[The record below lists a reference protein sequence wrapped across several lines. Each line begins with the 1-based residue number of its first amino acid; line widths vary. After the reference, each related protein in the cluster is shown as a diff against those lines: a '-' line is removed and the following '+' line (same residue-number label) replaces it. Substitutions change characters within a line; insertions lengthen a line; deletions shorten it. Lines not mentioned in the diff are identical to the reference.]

1 VLWLCIALPQLPLEA
16 LRSED
21 TDAPLVVTAC
31 EGSARWVVC
40 GNPAAQNARLKPD
53 MNYTVA
59 LALCPT
65 VQKLERSA
73 AAETAALERLAAW
86 AYQFSSTVIP
96 GEVPLDFRQARS
108 GALWLEIAGSLKL
121 FGGFRNFIAALERE
135 LALLHYSYQLGIGPT
150 LEGAALLA
158 RSGIRVVMSS
168 TAALQLR
175 IRNLPVALLSLEPV
189 IAGAL
194 HTAGVRTIGLLLE
207 LPRGAVNKRFG
218 VQLGNF
224 LDRLVGTVADPRPV
238 FRLPARYDA
247 RFDFEFEV
255 KSTEALLFPLRRML
269 HEFAGFLRARDTGV
283 QRFTITFA
291 HRGATNTSV
300 DIGLSLADRDANLFL
315 TLVRERLEHLELPA
329 PTIGLGLVADQ
340 FAMPAALQ
348 ADLAHGSLQ
357 QNEELAHTIDRLA
370 ARLGAQH
377 VHGLRQVADHRPEAS
392 WTAAPL
398 QATRETPQFPERP
411 LWLLP
416 EPKPLQ
422 LSVMPQIVSGP
433 ERIEGGWWDTVDVQR
448 NYYVVHLSNGSSLWV
463 YQDLGERGGWYLHG
477 FWS

>member
-1 VLWLCIALPQLPLEA
+1 
-16 LRSED
+16 
-21 TDAPLVVTAC
+21 
-31 EGSARWVVC
+31 
-40 GNPAAQNARLKPD
+40 
-53 MNYTVA
+53 
-59 LALCPT
+59 
-65 VQKLERSA
+65 
-73 AAETAALERLAAW
+73 
-86 AYQFSSTVIP
+86 
-96 GEVPLDFRQARS
+96 
-108 GALWLEIAGSLKL
+108 
-121 FGGFRNFIAALERE
+121 
-135 LALLHYSYQLGIGPT
+135 
-150 LEGAALLA
+150 
-158 RSGIRVVMSS
+158 
-168 TAALQLR
+168 
-175 IRNLPVALLSLEPV
+175 LLSLEPV